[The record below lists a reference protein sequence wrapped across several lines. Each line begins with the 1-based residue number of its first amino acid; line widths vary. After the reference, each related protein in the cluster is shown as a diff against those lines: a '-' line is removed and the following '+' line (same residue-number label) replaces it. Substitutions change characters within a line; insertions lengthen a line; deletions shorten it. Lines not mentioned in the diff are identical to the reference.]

1 MALLNWPCK
10 TLCSLPCQWK
20 ARAKS
25 TTTDQQ
31 HQGMKFIF
39 CVYFKSVSVF
49 WPAVCHYRP
58 SIRGVEEL
66 DLTYES
72 KQSGG
77 ITGNA
82 MVGPAGEMKLTEFT
96 DLMMGLLNNT
106 HTGMMLLLK
115 FYHGPY
121 GKDWQEDI
129 SWFSR
134 LIYSRHFRKLG
145 AMQAPWLQMENKL
158 ISWMSRWHFGPLQGI
173 RDRKTYH
180 GSFA

>member
-10 TLCSLPCQWK
+10 TLCSLPCQLK

-31 HQGMKFIF
+31 HQGMNFIF

-49 WPAVCHYRP
+49 LPAVCHYRP

-106 HTGMMLLLK
+106 HTGMMLLLNCI
-115 FYHGPY
+115 FYDGNCWKWRP
-121 GKDWQEDI
+121 
-129 SWFSR
+129 FC
-134 LIYSRHFRKLG
+134 LL
-145 AMQAPWLQMENKL
+145 MMTNT
-158 ISWMSRWHFGPLQGI
+158 WMSQVLSWPLRERLTRRHIMVQQ
-173 RDRKTYH
+173 TNL
-180 GSFA
+180 